1 MSSLNIFNPKR
12 LKEARISRGMTITEL
27 AEKVGVTKQ
36 SISQYELGQSIPK
49 AEMLMYLV
57 NTLDFPK
64 VYFYDQDEEEATG
77 NTFFRASSR
86 TSQKLKDMQRIRL
99 KWVAKIH
106 SYLEQFIDFPR
117 LNLPD
122 TTKFEDKE
130 WDNLTIEEL
139 AILTR
144 NYWGLGDRPI
154 SNMVNLLEKN
164 GIVVTALEINDNK
177 IDAFCQTREKRT
189 IIILGDDKKSA
200 ARRNFDCA
208 HELGHLIMHHH
219 IIDDQEKLSREEF
232 KRMEAQADRFAS
244 AFLLPKEAFMKM
256 VVSAKL
262 EHFRDLKKYWKVS
275 MAAMIRRCYDL
286 GYISEN
292 QYTYLNKQMA
302 IRKMKRKEPLD
313 DLLIVPSPT
322 LLSRAIEMILE
333 HGLKT
338 EEEII
343 IDLQLSQKDIEM
355 LSTLKPGRLNP
366 KVREIND
373 QIVDIKIKS
382 NNLNYGTNE

>member
-12 LKEARISRGMTITEL
+12 LKEARMSRGMTITEL

-36 SISQYELGQSIPK
+36 AISQYELGQSTPK
-49 AEMLMYLV
+49 AETLMYLV

-64 VYFYDQDEEEATG
+64 VYFYGQDEEEATG

-86 TSQKLKDMQRIRL
+86 TSQKLKEMQRIRV

-106 SYLEQFIDFPR
+106 SYLEQFIDFPK

-122 TTKFEDKE
+122 TTRFEDNG

-144 NYWGLGDRPI
+144 NYWELGDKPI

-164 GIVVTALEINDNK
+164 GIVVTSLEINDNK
-177 IDAFCQTREKRT
+177 IDAFCQTRKKRT

-208 HELGHLIMHHH
+208 HELGHLLMHHH
-219 IIDDQEKLSREEF
+219 IIDDQEQLSREEF

-244 AFLLPKEAFMKM
+244 AFLLPKEAFIKM
-256 VVSAKL
+256 VVSPKL

-302 IRKMKRKEPLD
+302 FRKMKKKEPLD
-313 DLLIVPSPT
+313 DVLKVPSPT
-322 LLSRAIEMILE
+322 LLSRAVEMILE

-338 EEEII
+338 EEELI

-366 KVREIND
+366 KVRNIND
-373 QIVDIKIKS
+373 QVVTISIKEK
-382 NNLNYGTNE
+382 N

>member
-1 MSSLNIFNPKR
+1 MSSLNIFSPKR
-12 LKEARISRGMTITEL
+12 LKEARMSRGMTITEL

-36 SISQYELGQSIPK
+36 AISQYELGQSSPK
-49 AEMLMYLV
+49 AETLMYLV

-64 VYFYDQDEEEATG
+64 VYFYGQDEEEATG

-86 TSQKLKDMQRIRL
+86 TSQKLKEMQRIRV

-106 SYLEQFIDFPR
+106 SYLEQFIDFPK

-122 TTKFEDKE
+122 TTRFEDNE
-130 WDNLTIEEL
+130 WDILTIEEL

-144 NYWGLGDRPI
+144 NYWGLGDKPI

-208 HELGHLIMHHH
+208 HELGHLLMHHH
-219 IIDDQEKLSREEF
+219 IIDDQEQLSREEF

-244 AFLLPKEAFMKM
+244 AFLLPKEAFIKM
-256 VVSAKL
+256 VVSPKL

-302 IRKMKRKEPLD
+302 FRKMKKKEPLD
-313 DLLIVPSPT
+313 DVLKVPSPT
-322 LLSRAIEMILE
+322 LLSRAIELILE

-338 EEEII
+338 EEQLI

-366 KVREIND
+366 KVRNIND
-373 QIVDIKIKS
+373 QVVTISIKEKD
-382 NNLNYGTNE
+382 